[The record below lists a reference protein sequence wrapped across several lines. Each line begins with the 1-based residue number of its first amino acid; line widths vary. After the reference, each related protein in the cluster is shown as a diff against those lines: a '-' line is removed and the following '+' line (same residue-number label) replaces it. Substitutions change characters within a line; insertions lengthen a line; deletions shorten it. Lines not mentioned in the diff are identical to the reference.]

1 MNFEVKFHI
10 SDRCKKSLK
19 KSKHRAGDGIETV
32 KTVIRL
38 NPDYGTPIPGRDGLR
53 KMRLRAPGLNSG
65 KSGGYRLIYRKVL
78 MEEVVFILLLDTYFK
93 GDKEDLSNDEYIILM
108 NEAEDLLDHLLEIA
122 WDD

>member
-32 KTVIRL
+32 KTVVRL
-38 NPDYGTPIPGRDGLR
+38 NPDYGAPIPGRDGLR
-53 KMRLRAPGLNSG
+53 KMRLRAPGLNAG

-78 MEEVVFILLLDTYFK
+78 MEEVVYILFLDTYFK
-93 GDKEDLSNDEYIILM
+93 GDKEDLSNDEYITLM
-108 NEAEDLLDHLLEIA
+108 NEAENLLDHLLEIV
-122 WDD
+122 WED

>member
-32 KTVIRL
+32 KTVVRL
-38 NPDYGTPIPGRDGLR
+38 NPDYGAPIPGRDGLR
-53 KMRLRAPGLNSG
+53 KMRLRAPGLNAG

-78 MEEVVFILLLDTYFK
+78 MEEVVYILFLDIYFK
-93 GDKEDLSNDEYIILM
+93 GDKEDLSNDAYVTLM
-108 NEAEDLLDHLLEIA
+108 NEAENLLDRLLEIP
-122 WDD
+122 WED